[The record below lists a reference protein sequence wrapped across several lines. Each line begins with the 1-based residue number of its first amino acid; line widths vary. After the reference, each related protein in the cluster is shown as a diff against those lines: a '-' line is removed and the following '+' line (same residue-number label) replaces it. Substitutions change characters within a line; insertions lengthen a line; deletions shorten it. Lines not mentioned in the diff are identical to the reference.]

1 MHSDRDSAIQFP
13 QLGLW
18 QHLPNSSVSRFLSIM
33 GWDFVVLDMQHGMAT
48 YETAHQCIYSLRD
61 CGTQPWIRTSINSP
75 SEVQRVLDI
84 GAQAVVVPMVN
95 SLAEAKELVAAAK
108 YPPLG
113 RRSIGGDNHIHLGSD
128 YPDHANDSTKLIV
141 QIEHLDGVREVEE
154 IMALPGVD
162 GCFIGPVDLA
172 LSMNLSLDNF
182 AEDPE
187 LQACILRT
195 LDACLTNG
203 KIACCNTF
211 SLDDAK
217 RKVGEGFQY
226 ITQMSEVDLMVQA
239 GRRLQQEL
247 ANYRDDVVDDASS
260 HCVV

>member
-1 MHSDRDSAIQFP
+1 
-13 QLGLW
+13 
-18 QHLPNSSVSRFLSIM
+18 M
-33 GWDFVVLDMQHGMAT
+33 GWDFVVLDMQHGVAT
-48 YETAHQCIYSLRD
+48 YETAHQCIYALRD
-61 CGTQPWIRTSINSP
+61 HGTQPWIRTSINSP

-95 SLAEAKELVAAAK
+95 SLAEARELVAAAK

-128 YPDHANDSTKLIV
+128 YPDHANDTTNLIV
-141 QIEHLDGVREVEE
+141 QIEHLDGVREVED

-172 LSMNLSLDNF
+172 LSMNLSLDNY
-182 AEDPE
+182 ADDSE
-187 LQACILRT
+187 LQAYILRT
-195 LDACLTNG
+195 LEACLNNG

-211 SLDDAK
+211 NLDDAK
-217 RKVGEGFQY
+217 NKVQLGFQY

-239 GRRLQQEL
+239 GRQLQQSL
-247 ANYRDDVVDDASS
+247 ANFCVDQIDDTSPHSVDDEQTISS
-260 HCVV
+260 NESGSGNRSGKRVELS